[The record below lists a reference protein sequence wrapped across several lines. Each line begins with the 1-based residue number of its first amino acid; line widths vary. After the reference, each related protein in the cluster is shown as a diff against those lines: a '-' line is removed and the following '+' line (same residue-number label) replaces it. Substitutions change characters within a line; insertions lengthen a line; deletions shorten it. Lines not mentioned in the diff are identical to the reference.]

1 MREYLLKKRNKLQI
15 IGFHDQEELSRIHL
29 GYVLPDLEFSGGL

>member
-1 MREYLLKKRNKLQI
+1 MQEHLVEREQVANYWI
-15 IGFHDQEELSRIHL
+15 SRPTRVAENNL